1 MKKFS
6 SISKNNKITNITI
19 GKFDSIHLAHQRLIS
34 ALDKNGA
41 VIIITFKNSA
51 FKGDLGDLK
60 ICDLGF
66 KGANQNTQILP
77 QSEKKRYILRPI
89 YTLKFDK
96 IKNLS
101 GKKFIKLLQKKLPH
115 LREIIVGED
124 FRFGKNRK
132 FGANDI
138 PKISTLKTRI
148 FKEMKIDE
156 IPVHSKNIRA
166 FLRDGKIALANK
178 LLGRLY
184 SIKGRIVRGQG
195 LGAKA
200 VFPTINIAVHDY
212 LLPQSAVYASKTRVC
227 GKSYDSITFLGK
239 RLSADNN
246 FAIESHILGDF
257 ECESSKIIDK
267 KAEIFFIE
275 KIRDNRKF
283 DSLPALKAQI
293 QKDIKKAK
301 AIFKQRKSKKLKRI

>member
-6 SISKNNKITNITI
+6 SISKNNKITNTTI

-41 VIIITFKNSA
+41 VIIIA
-51 FKGDLGDLK
+51 FKGDLGDSK
-60 ICDLGF
+60 IRDSKF
-66 KGANQNTQILP
+66 KGANQNAQILP
-77 QSEKKRYILRPI
+77 PSEKKRYISRPI
-89 YTLKFDK
+89 YTLKFSK

-124 FRFGKNRK
+124 FRFGKNRA
-132 FGANDI
+132 FSASDI
-138 PKISTLKTRI
+138 SKISNLKTHI
-148 FKEMKIDE
+148 FKEMRIDK
-156 IPVHSKNIRA
+156 IPVHSQNIRTFLENGKVA
-166 FLRDGKIALANK
+166 FANK
-178 LLGRLY
+178 LLGRIY
-184 SIKGRIVRGQG
+184 SIKGRIVKGQG
-195 LGAKA
+195 LGKKA
-200 VFPTINIAVHDY
+200 VVPTINVAVSDY
-212 LLPQSAVYASKTRVC
+212 LLPQSAVYASKMRIK

-239 RLSADNN
+239 RVSADNN

-257 ECESSKIIDK
+257 GLESAEIISK

-293 QKDIKKAK
+293 AKDIKKAK
-301 AIFKQRKSKKLKRI
+301 TILKNERKTQC